1 MSPPEVVEI
10 RGPQDVVAV
19 RQLVRARALELKF
32 SLVNQTKV
40 VTAASELARNALV
53 HGGGGQALLESLETG
68 TRRGLRL
75 TFTDQGPGIADIAR
89 AMTDGFTTGGGLGL
103 GLSGAKRLCDEF
115 SITSS
120 PGEGTATV
128 ITKWG

>member
-1 MSPPEVVEI
+1 MPPPEIVAI

-19 RQLVRARALELKF
+19 RQMVRARAVELKF

-40 VTAASELARNALV
+40 VTAASELARNTLV
-53 HGGGGQALLESLETG
+53 HGGGGQALLESLETA

-75 TFTDQGPGIADIAR
+75 TFSDHGPGIVDVPR
-89 AMTDGFTTGGGLGL
+89 AMTDGFSTGGGLGL
-103 GLSGAKRLCDEF
+103 GLSGAKRLSDEF
-115 SITSS
+115 SITSA
-120 PGEGTATV
+120 PGEGTTTV

>member
-1 MSPPEVVEI
+1 MSPPEVVDI

-19 RQLVRARALELKF
+19 RQLVRARALELRF

-53 HGGGGQALLESLETG
+53 HGGGGHARLESIDAD

-75 TFTDQGPGIADIAR
+75 TFTDHGPGIADIAR

-115 SITSS
+115 SITSA
-120 PGEGTATV
+120 PGQGTTTV

>member
-10 RGPQDVVAV
+10 RGPQDVVEV

-120 PGEGTATV
+120 LGEGTATV